1 VFGNQKLSH
10 SDFTLIGDHLSGSTD
25 GMNINAPGGGFSRF
39 LPKGKYKRGV
49 GVLVVGNIISQVL
62 LLLATPLLSR
72 LYSPAEF
79 GLLSLFTA
87 TIAIVG
93 SVVCG
98 RYEFA
103 VALPKQSNESS
114 SVVATAI
121 LIAFVISPIAGY
133 SFALSPLASSLYD
146 HGLSK
151 FFVFASV
158 TVGSASTGLFSVHR
172 YWGIRQEQY
181 GTIAISRVVQSFV
194 RLAIQ
199 CIFYFGGAISLI
211 LGNLLSFVIGATFL
225 RFFLKNIDR
234 VEFKEIS
241 SAAYRYRQF
250 PIFSIWSALLNTS
263 GRMLPIFAFVTLF
276 GVSKAGLYALADRVV
291 SAPVS
296 MISSAVAGVFLG
308 ASAKALHNNSISKL
322 VVKTHNQL
330 CNLALAPFL
339 MLGVT
344 APSLFG
350 LIFGNQWSD
359 AGVIVSW
366 LTLYLYF
373 SFVAAPM
380 TLLFQTLEKQDLDLL
395 LQLVVFAARALAI
408 YVGAKLGGFTAA
420 VASYSLVSVLYYMYA
435 MWWGCTAAKVKFSTV
450 CRQTIITFLWAMI
463 TVSPCIYMVSVGSST
478 TVLLMGIAVSS
489 VLILARVTYLQWQN
503 SRT

>member
-1 VFGNQKLSH
+1 MDPRRS
-10 SDFTLIGDHLSGSTD
+10 
-25 GMNINAPGGGFSRF
+25 GFSRF
-39 LPKGKYKRGV
+39 FPTGKYKRGV
-49 GVLVVGNIISQVL
+49 GVLVVGNAIAQL
-62 LLLATPLLSR
+62 LLILAIPLLSR

-87 TIAIVG
+87 TTAIVG

-98 RYEFA
+98 RYQFA
-103 VALPKQSNESS
+103 VALPKKNNEASG
-114 SVVATAI
+114 VVAAAT
-121 LIAFVISPIAGY
+121 LIAFVVSPIAGY
-133 SFALSPLASSLYD
+133 SFALSPWSSSLYD
-146 HGLSK
+146 HGLSI
-151 FFVFASV
+151 FFVFASI
-158 TVGSASTGLFSVHR
+158 TVGSASAGLFSVYR

-181 GTIAISRVVQSFV
+181 GTIAISKVTQSLV

-199 CIFYFGGAISLI
+199 CMFYFGGAISLI
-211 LGNLLSFVIGATFL
+211 LGNLLSFVIGTIFL
-225 RFFLKNIDR
+225 RFFLKDTDR
-234 VEFKEIS
+234 VKFRNIS
-241 SAAYRYRQF
+241 TAAYRYRRF
-250 PIFSIWSALLNTS
+250 PMFSIWSALLNTS

-296 MISSAVAGVFLG
+296 MLSNAVAGVFLG
-308 ASAKALHNNSISKL
+308 ASAKALHNNSIGKL

-339 MLGVT
+339 TLGIT

-366 LTLYLYF
+366 LTVYLYF

-380 TLLFQTLEKQDLDLL
+380 TILFQTLEKQDLDLF

-408 YVGAKLGGFTAA
+408 YMGAKLGGFTTA
-420 VASYSLVSVLYYMYA
+420 VASYSIVSVLYYLYA
-435 MWWGCTAAKVKFSTV
+435 MWWGCTAVKVKFSLI
-450 CRQTIITFLWAMI
+450 CRQTIIAFSRAMI
-463 TVSPCIYMVSVGSST
+463 TASPCIYMVSIGSSKA
-478 TVLLMGIAVSS
+478 VLLVGVATSS
-489 VLILARVTYLQWQN
+489 MLILARLTYIQWQHN
-503 SRT
+503 HI